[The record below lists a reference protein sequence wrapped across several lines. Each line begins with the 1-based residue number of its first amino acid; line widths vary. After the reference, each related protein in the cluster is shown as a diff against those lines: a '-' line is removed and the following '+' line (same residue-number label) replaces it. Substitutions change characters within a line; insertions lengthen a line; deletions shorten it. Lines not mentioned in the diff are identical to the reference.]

1 LDVRKVFCFALLLGS
16 LGCGAGTSSTPPIPS
31 GKPEFLYALSSG
43 QIQSLRVNPTT
54 GAVSQLPGVG
64 VGSTPGPANPGT
76 IVADP
81 LGRFIY
87 VSDVEAG
94 RIEVFT
100 IDQAS
105 GQLTRVANSPFPTL
119 GQQPYGMAADST
131 GNFLFVANSN
141 SDTISAF
148 TVGSSGALTP
158 VAGSPFPVFASPFRL
173 ALDSTNT
180 LLLASDNNSPQV
192 SSFTVNSVGAV
203 SRVGGSPFRAL
214 GVANWLTVN
223 PSSQFLFASSSDAL
237 TTGGAVEVFAIGATG
252 SLSQVLPSLFPAGR
266 NPQDLVLTADGAF
279 LYVANQQ
286 DDTIS
291 AFSVGAGGSLVQ
303 ISGSPFPGGSSPRA
317 LTIDSAGKF
326 LYIANS
332 SSAKISV
339 WSINST
345 TGLLTTV
352 SGSPFGITAAAQDL
366 VLVLIQQASASAKPI
381 SLSAQ
386 QTSWLSPYSWT
397 TPALDG
403 SGKVREPPT
412 SSSAMIH
419 RL

>member
-1 LDVRKVFCFALLLGS
+1 MRKVFGFALLLGT
-16 LGCGAGTSSTPPIPS
+16 LGCGAGTSSTPPIPT

-43 QIQSLRVNPTT
+43 QIQSLSVNTTT
-54 GAVSQLPGVG
+54 GAVSQLAGIG
-64 VGSTPGPANPGT
+64 SGSTPGPANPGV

-94 RIEVFT
+94 RIEVFS
-100 IDQAS
+100 IDQGS
-105 GQLTRVANSPFPTL
+105 GRLTQVANSPFPTL

-141 SDTISAF
+141 SDTISSF

-158 VAGSPFPVFASPFRL
+158 VAGSPFPVFATPHRL
-173 ALDSTNT
+173 TLDSTNT
-180 LLLASDNNSPQV
+180 LLFASDSSSPQV
-192 SSFTVNSVGAV
+192 SALTVNSSGAL

-223 PSSQFLFASSSDAL
+223 PSSEFLFASSSDAL
-237 TTGGAVEVFAIGATG
+237 TAGGAVEVFSVGATG
-252 SLSQVLPSLFPAGR
+252 SLFQAPASLFPAGK
-266 NPQDLVLTADGAF
+266 NPQGLVLTADGAF

-286 DDTIS
+286 DDTTS
-291 AFSVGAGGSLVQ
+291 AFSVGATGTLTQ
-303 ISGSPFPGGSSPRA
+303 ISGSPFPGGPSPGVLR
-317 LTIDSAGKF
+317 IDSAGRF

-332 SSAKISV
+332 SAAKISV
-339 WSINST
+339 WSINPT

-352 SGSPFGITAAAQDL
+352 PGSPFGITAAVQDL
-366 VLVLIQQASASAKPI
+366 VLVLIQQASASAKLI
-381 SLSAQ
+381 SPPAQ
-386 QTSWLSPYSWT
+386 QTSGLNPYSRT
-397 TPALDG
+397 TASPDG
-403 SGKVREPPT
+403 SGKVGDAP
-412 SSSAMIH
+412 MIG